1 MNETVE
7 IAGNPELTRH
17 EPGAETMNAAS
28 TPNDL
33 RSMAAGARSVG
44 LSPSRVRA
52 LVARGKLTAIQL
64 PGGRPLI
71 SISQLKDLMRSST
84 TWGSGVAG

>member
-1 MNETVE
+1 MM
-7 IAGNPELTRH
+7 IS
-17 EPGAETMNAAS
+17 AS
-28 TPNDL
+28 TLNDL

-52 LVARGKLTAIQL
+52 LVARGKLTVTQL
-64 PGGRPLI
+64 PGGRPMI
-71 SISQLKDLMRSST
+71 SVSQLRELMRSST